1 MKFLLYTHSL
11 ISDWNHGN
19 AHFLRGVMRE
29 LLALGHEAVALEPD
43 DSWSRR
49 MLVTNQGPAAIA
61 RFHAAFP
68 ELTAQIYGAKFDH
81 EEALSNAD
89 VVIVH
94 EWSDPELVAR
104 IGRAKA
110 SGGDFTLLFHDTH
123 HRAVSAEPD
132 IAALDLSACDCVLA
146 FGESLRQRY
155 LDAGWGSQVVTWH
168 EAADTRLFRPFPEI
182 PKGKDLIWIGNW
194 GDDERSA
201 EIHEFLVEPAR
212 RLRLSGSVRGVR
224 YPSEALASLQAT
236 ELEYGGWI
244 ANADAPAAFARHRA
258 TLHIPRRHYV
268 DALPGIPTIRMFEA
282 LACGIP
288 LISAPWDDVE
298 NLFRPGK
305 DFLFA
310 RDGEDLSRKLYG
322 LLQDGEQRRDLAAA
336 GLETIKARHTC
347 RQRIDELLTTIARI
361 GTLRVRRQLASRE
374 AAE

>member
-1 MKFLLYTHSL
+1 MT
-11 ISDWNHGN
+11 
-19 AHFLRGVMRE
+19 
-29 LLALGHEAVALEPD
+29 
-43 DSWSRR
+43 
-49 MLVTNQGPAAIA
+49 
-61 RFHAAFP
+61 
-68 ELTAQIYGAKFDH
+68 
-81 EEALSNAD
+81 
-89 VVIVH
+89 
-94 EWSDPELVAR
+94 
-104 IGRAKA
+104 
-110 SGGDFTLLFHDTH
+110 
-123 HRAVSAEPD
+123 
-132 IAALDLSACDCVLA
+132 
-146 FGESLRQRY
+146 SLR
-155 LDAGWGSQVVTWH
+155 VC
-168 EAADTRLFRPFPEI
+168 
-182 PKGKDLIWIGNW
+182 
-194 GDDERSA
+194 
-201 EIHEFLVEPAR
+201 
-212 RLRLSGSVRGVR
+212 SVPG
-224 YPSEALASLQAT
+224 SEALASLQAT

-336 GLETIKARHTC
+336 GIETIKARHTC